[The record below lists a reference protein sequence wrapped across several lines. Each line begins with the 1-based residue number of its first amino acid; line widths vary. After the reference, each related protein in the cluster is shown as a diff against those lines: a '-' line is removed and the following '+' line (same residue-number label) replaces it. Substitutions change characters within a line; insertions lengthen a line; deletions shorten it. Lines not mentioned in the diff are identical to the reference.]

1 MKTRIGDIS
10 IQIRG
15 VSYKPSDISDENDPQ
30 SIAILRANN
39 ISNHGEI
46 ETSDLVWIT
55 QNRVKPEQILRTGDI
70 LLCASSGS
78 KGLVGKAAQVTGDYG
93 MSFGAFCKVIRPM
106 IANKKYLGF
115 YFQSPQYRH
124 LISEASAGIN
134 INNIRAE
141 DLDGLV
147 IEIPSESEQDERC
160 SVLDKVEKAILL
172 RRQQIQKLNDLV
184 KSQFIEM
191 FGEEEKFEKVPLCNS
206 VREMFIGPFGS
217 SLKNDCFVSRDKG
230 YCMIYEQKHAIRK
243 SMNVETRYIDENKY
257 RELSR
262 FTIQGGDIIVSC
274 RGTIGETFIVPN
286 DAPLGIMHPSIM
298 KIRIKE
304 SAYNRIFFNSLL
316 QKVLKC
322 HENEANGSGVK
333 MAITATTLGK
343 EEFILPPMAL
353 QKQFAHF
360 VEQTDKSKV
369 LFTQKLFFQLYM
381 AICVKAFEKN
391 VQMLYNCRREVAR

>member
-184 KSQFIEM
+184 KSQ
-191 FGEEEKFEKVPLCNS
+191 
-206 VREMFIGPFGS
+206 S
-217 SLKNDCFVSRDKG
+217 SRQRKRVYPRRKG
-230 YCMIYEQKHAIRK
+230 G
-243 SMNVETRYIDENKY
+243 TRY
-257 RELSR
+257 
-262 FTIQGGDIIVSC
+262 VS
-274 RGTIGETFIVPN
+274 T
-286 DAPLGIMHPSIM
+286 
-298 KIRIKE
+298 
-304 SAYNRIFFNSLL
+304 
-316 QKVLKC
+316 
-322 HENEANGSGVK
+322 AN
-333 MAITATTLGK
+333 A
-343 EEFILPPMAL
+343 
-353 QKQFAHF
+353 
-360 VEQTDKSKV
+360 
-369 LFTQKLFFQLYM
+369 
-381 AICVKAFEKN
+381 
-391 VQMLYNCRREVAR
+391 